1 MFANKSWHHGR
12 EMNNDQE
19 WRNHLF
25 SEIREIR
32 NDLKEMKLEMTSL
45 KIKVA
50 TFSSV
55 IGSFAG
61 YFMNKFFS

>member
-1 MFANKSWHHGR
+1 
-12 EMNNDQE
+12 MNNDQE